1 MRWGR
6 TLEEGQEARAI
17 VEDNLPRR
25 PWALI
30 AACLLLVVLVAVLWV
45 KWSGSRRDAVR
56 LERELTRVYKEAEDL
71 RLQAALAQERS
82 TKLEREVRAL
92 HAERD
97 RLLKSP
103 EEKPKAATKPA
114 GRHSDGG
121 GCMELIGRILDG
133 SIP

>member
-6 TLEEGQEARAI
+6 TLEGGPEARVV

-30 AACLLLVVLVAVLWV
+30 AACLLLVVLVTVLWV
-45 KWSGSRRDAVR
+45 KWSGSRRDATR
-56 LERELTRVYKEAEDL
+56 LGRELTRVYKEAEDL

-92 HAERD
+92 HAERE
-97 RLLKSP
+97 RLLRGP
-103 EEKPKAATKPA
+103 EEKPKATTKPA
-114 GRHSDGG
+114 GR
-121 GCMELIGRILDG
+121 R
-133 SIP
+133 

>member
-6 TLEEGQEARAI
+6 SLEEGPEARAAM
-17 VEDNLPRR
+17 EENPPRR

-30 AACLLLVVLVAVLWV
+30 AACLILVVLVAALWV

-103 EEKPKAATKPA
+103 EEKPKATTKPA
-114 GRHSDGG
+114 GR
-121 GCMELIGRILDG
+121 R
-133 SIP
+133 

>member
-82 TKLEREVRAL
+82 TKLERGARVPRGARA
-92 HAERD
+92 
-97 RLLKSP
+97 
-103 EEKPKAATKPA
+103 AAQGA
-114 GRHSDGG
+114 GGEAQGHHEAGG
-121 GCMELIGRILDG
+121 APIA
-133 SIP
+133 

>member
-6 TLEEGQEARAI
+6 TLEEGQEARAV
-17 VEDNLPRR
+17 VEDTLPRR

-45 KWSGSRRDAVR
+45 KWSGSRRDAAR

-82 TKLEREVRAL
+82 TKLEHEERE
-92 HAERD
+92 
-97 RLLKSP
+97 RLLRAP
-103 EEKPKAATKPA
+103 EEKPKDTTKPA
-114 GRHSDGG
+114 WR
-121 GCMELIGRILDG
+121 R
-133 SIP
+133 